1 MPMRGERRDVIVTSG
16 LGGSYARGLII
27 GTVVKVDAQQ
37 GDTSR
42 RIVVSPNDSIDTL
55 EDVLVVSSVG
65 ASYDDDSDSSGSS
78 SSSASANG
86 SSSSSSSSSSSDNS
100 GNGNSSNEGGR

>member
-1 MPMRGERRDVIVTSG
+1 MPMPRVNVGDVIVTSG

-42 RIVVSPNDSIDTL
+42 RIVVSP
-55 EDVLVVSSVG
+55 ERFHRHARG
-65 ASYDDDSDSSGSS
+65 RA
-78 SSSASANG
+78 
-86 SSSSSSSSSSSDNS
+86 
-100 GNGNSSNEGGR
+100 GGFQRGRIR